1 MSFSISWT
9 DFSEK
14 ADVKDISQHF
24 ILKKDETIDFSSAQS
39 GIRHTFIEGDNYPAL
54 KLLLSE
60 YREKIDLIYTD
71 PPYNTGK
78 NFTYR
83 DNMQTDEWLSF
94 MQRRLCAARK
104 LLKDSGCIFI
114 AIGQSQVHL
123 LKILCDQIFGEN
135 NFVNDFMWLHGKG
148 KKDKWSR
155 TLQQSNLCYAKNKK
169 KLKEFSDFEQ
179 TGWATSNADGDR
191 RGAWFSGSISFDEKR
206 SNPKSENY
214 YEIVSPGGIRW
225 KRQWLIPEA
234 EMKQLI
240 KEDKIYW
247 GKAPEFS
254 NVPRKKVFNGEKVE
268 IIPRNIIDG
277 AESTRKAQKH
287 LDELL
292 CEKKSFDNP
301 KPVNLIQHFIQIV
314 NMPDDI
320 TIMDF
325 FAGSGSTLEATI
337 EQNRLDGGTRKCM
350 LIQKPEKIENP
361 GRFQSIA
368 ELCLARI
375 KKVLSTTRDSL
386 DCLHIEE
393 QPGAA
398 ISSNIQQ
405 IPPPAWTL

>member
-1 MSFSISWT
+1 
-9 DFSEK
+9 
-14 ADVKDISQHF
+14 
-24 ILKKDETIDFSSAQS
+24 
-39 GIRHTFIEGDNYPAL
+39 
-54 KLLLSE
+54 
-60 YREKIDLIYTD
+60 
-71 PPYNTGK
+71 
-78 NFTYR
+78 
-83 DNMQTDEWLSF
+83 
-94 MQRRLCAARK
+94 
-104 LLKDSGCIFI
+104 
-114 AIGQSQVHL
+114 
-123 LKILCDQIFGEN
+123 
-135 NFVNDFMWLHGKG
+135 
-148 KKDKWSR
+148 
-155 TLQQSNLCYAKNKK
+155 
-169 KLKEFSDFEQ
+169 
-179 TGWATSNADGDR
+179 
-191 RGAWFSGSISFDEKR
+191 
-206 SNPKSENY
+206 
-214 YEIVSPGGIRW
+214 
-225 KRQWLIPEA
+225 
-234 EMKQLI
+234 MKQLI

-287 LDELL
+287 LDALL

-375 KKVLSTTRDSL
+375 KQVLSTTRDSL

-398 ISSNIQQ
+398 ISSN
-405 IPPPAWTL
+405 T